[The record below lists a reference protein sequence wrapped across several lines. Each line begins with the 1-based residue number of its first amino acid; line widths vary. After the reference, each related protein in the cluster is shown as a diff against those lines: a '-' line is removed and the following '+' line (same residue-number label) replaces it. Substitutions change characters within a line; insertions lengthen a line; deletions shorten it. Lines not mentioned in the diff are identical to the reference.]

1 MVKQLTDE
9 QKNKIK
15 DLLHQGVESKTVAEY
30 LGVSSRQVAAIA
42 AHITMGSYDKEQ
54 TKIGSDLTEEEPR
67 FDFPIYIQY
76 FEASQFCELEISC
89 S

>member
-1 MVKQLTDE
+1 MRLTSQWE
-9 QKNKIK
+9 
-15 DLLHQGVESKTVAEY
+15 V
-30 LGVSSRQVAAIA
+30 
-42 AHITMGSYDKEQ
+42 YDKEQ

-76 FEASQFCELEISC
+76 FEDSQFFELEISC

>member
-30 LGVSSRQVAAIA
+30 LGVSSRQVAAIV
-42 AHITMGSYDKEQ
+42 AHITMGS
-54 TKIGSDLTEEEPR
+54 LR
-67 FDFPIYIQY
+67 
-76 FEASQFCELEISC
+76 
-89 S
+89 